1 MRLDIKNFAKIKEA
15 HIIVDGIT
23 VIAGE
28 NNTGK
33 STIGKILFSLFNA
46 ISDLDSKIM
55 AQRSTEIEKESSK
68 TIQSYGTK
76 TIQSSFRNKY
86 IVPQKIRRKIN
97 DSLKKGELDYA
108 KVFDILGEIL
118 KETRGMETEEA
129 RQNVQDILTEKIL
142 EIIELPEE
150 RIAEEILSRYF
161 NRVFFGE
168 VNSLLEPQTLARLEL
183 TIKKNKIKMDFGLN
197 KCRAF
202 QAEVNILNKAL
213 YIANPFIID
222 KIRDTDDEFYNF
234 DIMER
239 FLLDVLTDSSKK
251 DLMDGVISSVMA
263 KEKLTDVDKILSQ
276 VISGS
281 ILEEQGHEYYLEQE
295 NLKEPVFINNLSTG
309 MKSFLILKMLIEKG
323 CINEKDVLILDE
335 PEIHL
340 HPQWQI
346 VYAELI
352 VLLQKYFDLSVIITT
367 HSPYFADAIDLFSKK
382 HEIGDRVNYYLASVE
397 NGWAK
402 MENVTENLEL
412 VYQKMATPVQILD
425 TMRYE
430 LNND

>member
-1 MRLDIKNFAKIKEA
+1 MRLDFKNFAKIKEA

-142 EIIELPEE
+142 E
-150 RIAEEILSRYF
+150 
-161 NRVFFGE
+161 
-168 VNSLLEPQTLARLEL
+168 
-183 TIKKNKIKMDFGLN
+183 
-197 KCRAF
+197 
-202 QAEVNILNKAL
+202 
-213 YIANPFIID
+213 
-222 KIRDTDDEFYNF
+222 
-234 DIMER
+234 
-239 FLLDVLTDSSKK
+239 
-251 DLMDGVISSVMA
+251 
-263 KEKLTDVDKILSQ
+263 
-276 VISGS
+276 
-281 ILEEQGHEYYLEQE
+281 
-295 NLKEPVFINNLSTG
+295 TG
-309 MKSFLILKMLIEKG
+309 CAG
-323 CINEKDVLILDE
+323 YR
-335 PEIHL
+335 P
-340 HPQWQI
+340 
-346 VYAELI
+346 
-352 VLLQKYFDLSVIITT
+352 
-367 HSPYFADAIDLFSKK
+367 
-382 HEIGDRVNYYLASVE
+382 
-397 NGWAK
+397 
-402 MENVTENLEL
+402 
-412 VYQKMATPVQILD
+412 
-425 TMRYE
+425 
-430 LNND
+430 

>member
-46 ISDLDSKIM
+46 ISDLDNKIM
-55 AQRSTEIEKESSK
+55 VQRSTEIEKESSK
-68 TIQSYGTK
+68 TIQNYGTK
-76 TIQSSFRNKY
+76 NIQTSFRNKY

-97 DSLKKGELDYA
+97 DLLKKSELDYE
-108 KVFDILGEIL
+108 KVFCFLGEIL
-118 KETRGMETEEA
+118 KETKGIETEEA
-129 RQNVQDILTEKIL
+129 RHNVQEILTGKIM
-142 EIIELPEE
+142 EILELPEE
-150 RIAEEILSRYF
+150 KIAEEILSRYF

-168 VNSLLEPQTLARLEL
+168 INSLLEPETLARLEL
-183 TIKKNKIKMDFGLN
+183 TIKKSKIKMEFGSN

-202 QAEVNILNKAL
+202 QTELNILNKTL
-213 YIANPFIID
+213 YIANPFVID
-222 KIRDTDDEFYNF
+222 KIRDMDEEFYDF
-234 DIMER
+234 DIMEQ
-239 FLLDVLTDSSKK
+239 FLLDVLRDSSKK

-276 VISGS
+276 VVSGT
-281 ILEEQGHEYYLEQE
+281 ILEERGHEYYLEQE

-346 VYAELI
+346 VYAELV